1 MFRNPPI
8 CLEPGA
14 FFSPDERRRLAH
26 LAAEYSLRE
35 LLDNPRILE
44 DRAIDVDFP
53 KSGTVLS

>member
-8 CLEPGA
+8 CLETGA

-35 LLDNPRILE
+35 LLDNPRTLGRPCHRIRIPDE
-44 DRAIDVDFP
+44 Q
-53 KSGTVLS
+53 T